1 MKVANNE
8 KTYRD
13 ELVDKIRWAGLELID
28 RSEDFLGP
36 NCEAITDFSI
46 KIDFNKDGITSI
58 SCETSVLCKNEINAI
73 RRAK

>member
-1 MKVANNE
+1 MSVKSE

-46 KIDFNKDGITSI
+46 KINFTKDGVTDFYV
-58 SCETSVLCKNEINAI
+58 ETSVLCKTEINALTT
-73 RRAK
+73 R

>member
-1 MKVANNE
+1 MKKE

-28 RSEDFLGP
+28 RSEDFIGP

-46 KIDFNKDGITSI
+46 KINFTKDGITDFNV
-58 SCETSVLCKNEINAI
+58 ETSVLCKTELNAI
-73 RRAK
+73 RS